1 MVYRGNAS
9 QRALRQVGPR
19 KRLPPTLTTL
29 QSHSPPLVGFCH
41 DGSIGALSI
50 KPSSLR
56 VGLTSPGACRG
67 FFLIPNGL
75 AAAKSSWNI
84 SQRSDVPSRQAGFR
98 FGLGPG
104 TGFASLTTLGSRV
117 TLIPP
122 SDGIVRPMMLS
133 HRRVRC
139 KTLRP
144 HDCPLALISLSPK
157 RVPPLGAFSFAER
170 KAHGNTTM
178 VERPRRSRALVGCS
192 ERVLAVENG
201 PQSLSLTAANKTTIP
216 NLFTTASETL
226 SVG

>member
-1 MVYRGNAS
+1 MAW
-9 QRALRQVGPR
+9 LRLNRHGTSLNVATFQVGKP
-19 KRLPPTLTTL
+19 
-29 QSHSPPLVGFCH
+29 
-41 DGSIGALSI
+41 GSGSVLSG
-50 KPSSLR
+50 R
-56 VGLTSPGACRG
+56 
-67 FFLIPNGL
+67 
-75 AAAKSSWNI
+75 
-84 SQRSDVPSRQAGFR
+84 
-98 FGLGPG
+98 GLGPG

-201 PQSLSLTAANKTTIP
+201 PQSLSLTAANKRTIP
-216 NLFTTASETL
+216 RFFTTAS
-226 SVG
+226 